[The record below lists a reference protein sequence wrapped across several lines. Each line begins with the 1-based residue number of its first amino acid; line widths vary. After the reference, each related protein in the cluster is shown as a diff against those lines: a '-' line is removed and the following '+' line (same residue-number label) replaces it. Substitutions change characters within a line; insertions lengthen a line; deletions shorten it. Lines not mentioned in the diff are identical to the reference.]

1 MINPFNTGQATPK
14 NLTVSQG
21 LHLHMLQSSY
31 THYFQQSKQK
41 KQLAF
46 KKPQAVAAR
55 CVFGPWC
62 GAVITTFRSQP
73 NIETTEEQMFA
84 FPRRAIFQETRGRS
98 TKYWQSMGI
107 RNQSSK
113 GLCPC
118 WNWNSAPSPARSA
131 WSIGGMV
138 GNNPVWGLQAEG
150 CWQEKTTRRRWLKSC
165 WDSCFNKAARRER
178 LWVSSNKSPGAF
190 PYVSKGFEDPWA
202 KLLSC

>member
-1 MINPFNTGQATPK
+1 MQHWRCQISCTFSGREATRIASHVWLILLIRAKLLPK
-14 NLTVSQG
+14 TSVSQG

-84 FPRRAIFQETRGRS
+84 FPRRVIFQETRGRS
-98 TKYWQSMGI
+98 TKYWQSMRI

-131 WSIGGMV
+131 WSISGMV

-150 CWQEKTTRRRWLKSC
+150 CWQEKTTRRKM
-165 WDSCFNKAARRER
+165 A
-178 LWVSSNKSPGAF
+178 
-190 PYVSKGFEDPWA
+190 
-202 KLLSC
+202 